1 MRKFLFCVCV
11 ILVLVSVTLLI
22 FQSGIEQALANQAA
36 SEVDAAMVAASQE
49 SLNEPEDLEESAET
63 IQEALQEPDDEGQVV
78 EEEFDDSQFCHPPHT
93 KDGVGGAGGF
103 ITDDPYDLEL
113 LARAIYA
120 EAGGDDCSD
129 ETRIMVGNVILNR
142 MNDPRYP
149 DTMEEVLT
157 QPLQYNIFDKTGVVW
172 KDRASN
178 PEEKDAVE
186 RAYRCAER
194 VLLGEKLLPDDVIF
208 QSEDIQGTE
217 IVVYQDGMYFCR

>member
-1 MRKFLFCVCV
+1 MRKFLFCACV
-11 ILVLVSVTLLI
+11 ILVLISVTLLI

-36 SEVDAAMVAASQE
+36 SEVDATMAAASQE
-49 SLNEPEDLEESAET
+49 SLNEPEDPEDPEEPEET
-63 IQEALQEPDDEGQVV
+63 IQEAPQEADDE
-78 EEEFDDSQFCHPPHT
+78 EAFDDSQFCHPPHT
-93 KDGVGGAGGF
+93 KDGVGGNGGF

-142 MNDPRYP
+142 MKDPRYP

-157 QPLQYNIFDKTGVVW
+157 QPLQYNTFDKTGVVW
-172 KDRASN
+172 KDRASD
-178 PEEKDAVE
+178 PDERDAVE
-186 RAYRCAER
+186 RAYQCAER

-208 QSEDIQGTE
+208 QSEYIQGTE
-217 IVVYQDGMYFCR
+217 IVAHQDGIYFCR

>member
-1 MRKFLFCVCV
+1 MRKFLFCACV
-11 ILVLVSVTLLI
+11 ILVLISVTLLI

-36 SEVDAAMVAASQE
+36 SEVDATRAAASQE
-49 SLNEPEDLEESAET
+49 SLNEPEDPEEPEET
-63 IQEALQEPDDEGQVV
+63 IQEAPQEADDE
-78 EEEFDDSQFCHPPHT
+78 EAFDDSQFCHPPHT
-93 KDGVGGAGGF
+93 KDGVGGNGGF

-157 QPLQYNIFDKTGVVW
+157 QPLQYNVFDRTGVVW

-178 PEEKDAVE
+178 PEEKMPLSA
-186 RAYRCAER
+186 RSLRRTCITRRKA
-194 VLLGEKLLPDDVIF
+194 P
-208 QSEDIQGTE
+208 S
-217 IVVYQDGMYFCR
+217 

>member
-11 ILVLVSVTLLI
+11 IFVLISVTLLI
-22 FQSGIEQALANQAA
+22 FQSGIEQALANQAE
-36 SEVDAAMVAASQE
+36 SEVDATMAAASQE
-49 SLNEPEDLEESAET
+49 SLNEPEEPEET
-63 IQEALQEPDDEGQVV
+63 VQEAPQEADDE
-78 EEEFDDSQFCHPPHT
+78 EAFDDSQFCHPPHT
-93 KDGVGGAGGF
+93 KDGVGGNGGF

-157 QPLQYNIFDKTGVVW
+157 QPLQYNTFDKTGVVW
-172 KDRASN
+172 KDRASD
-178 PEEKDAVE
+178 PDERDAVE
-186 RAYRCAER
+186 RAYQCAER

-208 QSEDIQGTE
+208 QSEYIQGTE
-217 IVVYQDGMYFCR
+217 IVAHQDGIYFCR